1 MTPVE
6 LLYYFGYSLK
16 KNRALRKQKKLPC
29 RVISIGNLTLGGTGK
44 TPATLFLAREARQ
57 RGWKPCILT
66 RGYRGKAAGPCF
78 VSNGEDIL
86 LNEYQAGDEALLI
99 ADKLKGIPVVKG
111 QDRYKAGMFALS
123 SLPDVRKPDLFIL
136 DDGFQH
142 WVISRDKDVLLI
154 DSMNP
159 FGNRRLFP
167 IGPLREP
174 VREVGRADILVI
186 TKTEFGDGQR
196 SVLDNQKS
204 GSTPSLTLSSRGGG
218 IGGGNQ
224 KEETGLNVLME
235 ELRRFN
241 TKAPVFYAEHR
252 PSLFLNTRGEDYSL
266 AWGKGKPAYGFC
278 GIGNPGSFEETLVRS
293 GVILKGFRA
302 FRDHYRYSQRDI
314 DTLKREAEKIGA
326 DWIVTTEKD
335 IMRLRRFSLPENLM
349 SLAIEFN
356 VSNGFYDAVLNF

>member
-1 MTPVE
+1 MTPLE

-16 KNRALRKQKKLPC
+16 KNRALQRQKRLPC

-44 TPATLFLAREARQ
+44 TPATIFLAREARQ

-86 LNEYQAGDEALLI
+86 LNEHQAGDEALLI
-99 ADKLKGIPVVKG
+99 ANKLKGIPVVKG
-111 QDRYKAGMFALS
+111 QDRYKAGIFALS
-123 SLPDVRKPDLFIL
+123 SLPDFRKPDLFIL

-142 WVISRDKDVLLI
+142 WVVFRDKDVLLI

-174 VREVGRADILVI
+174 VREVGRADVLVI
-186 TKTEFGDGQR
+186 TRVETGT
-196 SVLDNQKS
+196 N
-204 GSTPSLTLSSRGGG
+204 TG
-218 IGGGNQ
+218 IGKGTGKD
-224 KEETGLNVLME
+224 KEEKGKEQKQNTQEELVE

-241 TKAPVFYAEHR
+241 IKAPVFYAEHR

-266 AWGKGKPAYGFC
+266 AWGKGKPFYGFC
-278 GIGNPGSFEETLVRS
+278 GIGNPSSFEATLIRS

-302 FRDHYRYSQRDI
+302 FRDHYRYSQQDI
-314 DTLKREAEKIGA
+314 DAIRREAEKKGA
-326 DWIVTTEKD
+326 GWIVTTEKD

-356 VSNGFYDAVLNF
+356 VSDGFYDAVLNF